1 MIKSEVDF
9 LEMVYFVTLAL
20 QKSASMIDL
29 LHKLGFK
36 SIFHLAK
43 SVQFADCPVVLQE
56 DHICITKTEATEP
69 KCGLLSRIQSN
80 TKRKQK
86 SPIYCWSSFVST
98 GDRGSSDMLM
108 VTFPKRHLDTSRRHL

>member
-56 DHICITKTEATEP
+56 GRSYLHNKDRSNGTEVWFIESDSKQYKKETKITD
-69 KCGLLSRIQSN
+69 LLLVFI
-80 TKRKQK
+80 RKH
-86 SPIYCWSSFVST
+86 
-98 GDRGSSDMLM
+98 R
-108 VTFPKRHLDTSRRHL
+108 